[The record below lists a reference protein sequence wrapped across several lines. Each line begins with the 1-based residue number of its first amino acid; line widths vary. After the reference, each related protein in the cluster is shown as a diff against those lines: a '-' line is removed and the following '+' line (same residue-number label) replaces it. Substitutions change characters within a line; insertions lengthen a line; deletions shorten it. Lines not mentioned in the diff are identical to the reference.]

1 MRLLHT
7 SIVDLG
13 TKYNDENRITYR
25 GIRAKV
31 LGNKKEG
38 DTFRFVTWNW
48 SSEDKK
54 NCKRISMELWRRVDF
69 CSI

>member
-1 MRLLHT
+1 MRLLHS

-25 GIRAKV
+25 GIRAKI

-38 DTFRFVTWNW
+38 DTFRFITWN
-48 SSEDKK
+48 
-54 NCKRISMELWRRVDF
+54 
-69 CSI
+69 